1 MASTITDRASGLGV
15 ASDPNGEDAT
25 VSLKRPVRAATTAN
39 ITLEGAQTI
48 DGVSIVADDRVL
60 VKDQTT
66 GSENGIY
73 IAATGDWTRP
83 KDCVDDGDLVTGT
96 EVRVNEG
103 TTNQGRFYCASTDP
117 IDIGTDTITWTQVTG
132 ISVADG
138 DKGDIVIS
146 SSGTVFTIG
155 ANAVGFSELLD
166 ATQEALIGAG
176 TSGAFQEITLGTG
189 LAISSGVLSF
199 TIQAKSV
206 SVAMLADGTDGELLT
221 WDAAG
226 EAATVPVGTAAQ
238 VLTSNG
244 AGAAPTFQDPAGA
257 PILVQR
263 TRVALSVADDQTGV
277 IATTSY
283 TAQSATNRLKFYLT
297 GEIEAA
303 KAGSLNGDTNTT
315 VDVRKATVVQGY
327 IFRGHK
333 RKDSSTLSEIYSEF
347 GNQDLSAGSTSA
359 TTWDAFASGGQGV
372 DVKAAGFFVIEE
384 YTG

>member
-73 IAATGDWTRP
+73 ICSAADWTRP
-83 KDCVDDGDLVTGT
+83 TDCADDGDLVTGT

-146 SSGTVFTIG
+146 STGTVFTID
-155 ANAVGFSELLD
+155 ANAVDFSKLLD
-166 ATQEALIGAG
+166 ATQEALIGA
-176 TSGAFQEITLGTG
+176 TAAGAFQEITLGTG
-189 LAISSGVLSF
+189 LSISGGALNASAGSKIIRNWSPTDASFPASNYATLDTRNTHPVLDFDTTTQETAYFHGVVPDNYNGEGITVDVWWTATTETTGTVGWEVSLEQMTGLDIDGNSF
-199 TIQAKSV
+199 ASAQTI
-206 SVAMLADGTDGELLT
+206 T
-221 WDAAG
+221 
-226 EAATVPVGTAAQ
+226 AATVSGT
-238 VLTSNG
+238 NG
-244 AGAAPTFQDPAGA
+244 TVQKSSVSIADGAAMASLVAGDLFRLS
-257 PILVQR
+257 ISR
-263 TRVALSVADDQTGV
+263 DVATDTMADDAELHMVEMRIQ
-277 IATTSY
+277 
-283 TAQSATNRLKFYLT
+283 
-297 GEIEAA
+297 
-303 KAGSLNGDTNTT
+303 
-315 VDVRKATVVQGY
+315 
-327 IFRGHK
+327 
-333 RKDSSTLSEIYSEF
+333 
-347 GNQDLSAGSTSA
+347 
-359 TTWDAFASGGQGV
+359 
-372 DVKAAGFFVIEE
+372 
-384 YTG
+384 